1 MPARVIINEQHSLNP
16 AQGRILGERFGS
28 YESIKIP
35 AQGLS
40 RARQEALGTDLM
52 RTIDP
57 VVFVSPVPLLLAIMA
72 GNCGRS
78 LAVQDSGHL
87 RPGTPPVFLFHN
99 DLRSK
104 TENDE
109 GKISSTIAAEGWELI
124 LL

>member
-40 RARQEALGTDLM
+40 RAQQEAMAADLM
-52 RTIDP
+52 RTIGP
-57 VVFVSPVPLLLAIMA
+57 VVFISPVPLLLAIMA

-78 LAVQDSGHL
+78 LAVQDSGRP

-104 TENDE
+104 TETGE
-109 GKISSTIAAEGWELI
+109 GRITSTIAPKGWELI